1 MTIGAFL
8 NSRRI
13 LIYLQKRKKVIKKIQ
28 KENGFTMTELVVT
41 VALIGTLLSFAVPRY
56 TTVTEEMQAERNIAN
71 MQTIREVFFHYFY
84 RMHQQKG
91 RISHFPPAPS
101 NQDKTMDD
109 SWAGTPMDSTLS
121 PMAPNNL
128 FSRGEVPKNSNNN
141 PFKYTTWKDTVNV
154 TGEIRYYIKIEDIDL
169 DSPSYGKSFTYS
181 I

>member
-1 MTIGAFL
+1 MKNKI
-8 NSRRI
+8 
-13 LIYLQKRKKVIKKIQ
+13 IK
-28 KENGFTMTELVVT
+28 ETGFTMTELVVT

-128 FSRGEVPKNSNNN
+128 FAREVPKIQ
-141 PFKYTTWKDTVNV
+141 TTILSS
-154 TGEIRYYIKIEDIDL
+154 IRLGKTQILLERFDI
-169 DSPSYGKSFTYS
+169 

>member
-1 MTIGAFL
+1 MK
-8 NSRRI
+8 N
-13 LIYLQKRKKVIKKIQ
+13 KIK

-91 RISHFPPAPS
+91 RVSHFPPAPS

-109 SWAGTPMDSTLS
+109 FWSGTPMDSTLS
-121 PMAPNNL
+121 PMSPNNL

>member
-1 MTIGAFL
+1 MA
-8 NSRRI
+8 
-13 LIYLQKRKKVIKKIQ
+13 KKITR
-28 KENGFTMTELVVT
+28 EGFTMTELVVT

-84 RMHQQKG
+84 RMHQQRG
-91 RISHFPPAPS
+91 RISHFPPAPT

-109 SWAGTPMDSTLS
+109 LWADTPMDSLLS
-121 PMAPNNL
+121 PMAPKNL
-128 FSRGEVPKNSNNN
+128 FSRGEVPKNSNSK
-141 PFKYTTWKDTVNV
+141 PFKYTTWKDTVSV

>member
-1 MTIGAFL
+1 M
-8 NSRRI
+8 
-13 LIYLQKRKKVIKKIQ
+13 IKKIQ

-91 RISHFPPAPS
+91 RISHFPPEPT
-101 NQDKTMDD
+101 NENKTMDD
-109 SWAGTPMDSTLS
+109 SWAETPMDSTLS
-121 PMAPNNL
+121 PIAPNNL
-128 FSRGEVPKNSNNN
+128 FREARSL
-141 PFKYTTWKDTVNV
+141 
-154 TGEIRYYIKIEDIDL
+154 KIPTIILLNTPLGKILSVLRVRLDI
-169 DSPSYGKSFTYS
+169 